1 MTNKKSTKKALLLSV
16 LSLLLCCSMLIGT
29 TFAWFTDSV
38 ESGLNRITAGNL
50 DVELYHSNKVD
61 TDEEVTSSTTLFDDI
76 KLWEPGAMVWEKL
89 TVKNV
94 GTLALKYTLNV
105 NATNFTPVGGP
116 TLADVLKVAVLDT
129 VPTRDSIKAAT
140 LAPLS
145 SFVLATNQWLEGTE
159 DRDVYCDSDTFYV
172 AIYWEPTDHDN
183 DYNVPGGAL
192 SVDLGVNLVATQY
205 TLEEDSFDSRYD
217 VVDVVNGSQEMTLT
231 ANEAPSKNTKE
242 TTITVPA
249 NAFNDGDEVSIAVNT
264 ENSLFNISAASTDV
278 VASLDVV
285 LSVNGVQT
293 EEELTGGK
301 TYTVVTY
308 ISTGLTDVTVT
319 YTGTDGRSQPTNVQ
333 YDPATGKLTFETTH
347 FSEYEVTAKAVAID
361 VAKDAAYAN
370 GQAVVEA
377 LKAEDA
383 VVEVSNS
390 LSTYDRIE
398 LGEALKEAEDLHEDA
413 KVTVGDVQYDAAD
426 LQEKVENNEVVLVDI
441 PVALIEEL
449 ENKTVKTKDNGT
461 IDLDCAY
468 SFLPTQTEEEC
479 LAGEFG
485 MWHADFVISVDKDVE
500 ETGEIGLA
508 GYYSAWCETIDHKWL
523 AIPMDGI
530 QLTAGEEY
538 RLVAGMLQEAT
549 INYSE
554 ICKYAI
560 REENL
565 INGFLCGAY
574 ADETMSGVTL
584 NVELR
589 LYEVSGKGDCAIG
602 GGCNHPKIDC
612 ETGNYYVIG
621 AYSYTFE

>member
-50 DVELYHSNKVD
+50 DVVMYHTNKVD
-61 TDEEVTSSTTLFDDI
+61 TDEPIINTTALFDDVT
-76 KLWEPGAMVWEKL
+76 LWEPGAMVWEKL
-89 TVKNV
+89 TVENI

-105 NATNFTPVGGP
+105 NATNFSTVNGR

-129 VPTRDSIKAAT
+129 VPTRDSIKSAT
-140 LAPLS
+140 LSPLS
-145 SFVLATNQWLEGTE
+145 SFVLASDLALEDGE
-159 DRDVYCDSDTFYV
+159 SDTFYV
-172 AIYWEPTDHDN
+172 AIYWAPTDFDN
-183 DYNVPGGAL
+183 DFNVPGEAL
-192 SVDLGVNLVATQY
+192 YVDLGINLVATQY
-205 TLEEDSFDSRYD
+205 TSEYDSFDNQYD
-217 VVDVVNGSQEMTLT
+217 VVSIVNGSQEMTLT
-231 ANEAPSKNTKE
+231 ANEAPSRNTKE
-242 TTITVPA
+242 TSVKVPA

-285 LSVNGVQT
+285 LSVNGVQR

-308 ISTGLTDVTVT
+308 ISTGLTDVTVA
-319 YTGTDGRSQPTNVQ
+319 YVGTDGRSQPTNVQ

-347 FSEYEVTAKAVAID
+347 FSEYEVTAKAVAVD

-377 LKAEDA
+377 LKTEDA
-383 VVEVSNS
+383 VVEVSEN
-390 LSTYDRIE
+390 LSAYDRMD
-398 LGEALKEAEDLHEDA
+398 LDKALKEAEDLHEDA
-413 KVTVGDVQYDAAD
+413 KVTVGDIQYDAAD
-426 LQEKVENNEVVLVDI
+426 LQEKVENNEVVLVNI

-449 ENKTVKTKDNGT
+449 ENKTVVTKDNGT

-479 LAGEFG
+479 LAGEFSK
-485 MWHADFVISVDKDVE
+485 WHADFVISVDKNVE
-500 ETGEIGLA
+500 ETGDIGLA
-508 GYYSAWCETIDHKWL
+508 GYYSAWCEMIEHKWL
-523 AIPMDGI
+523 AIPMDGMK
-530 QLTAGEEY
+530 LTAGEEY
-538 RLVAGMLQEAT
+538 RLVAGMLQEST

-574 ADETMSGVTL
+574 ADESMSGVTL

-589 LYEVSGKGDCAIG
+589 LYEVPEKGECAIG
-602 GGCNHPKIDC
+602 GGCNHPKTDC